1 LPIQPLSSIILT
13 PFNKEQPRRH
23 FTTPKPDNK
32 EMVFGTQSVLETLRS
47 GKEIDKLLIQ
57 RELGNNELVRLAEER
72 GIPVSKVPTEKLD
85 RITRKNHQGVI
96 CFISAIHYAPLH
108 NVLSGVYE
116 QGKMPLLL
124 VLDRITDV
132 RNFGAIARTAECAGA
147 QAIVVPAKGGAEINS
162 DAMKTSSG
170 ALNFLP
176 ICREFS
182 LTETVQY
189 LQDSGI
195 QVVACTEKAEQT
207 IFDVDFTLPTA
218 LIMGSEEDGVSQDLI
233 RKVDQLAKIP
243 MAGRIGSLN
252 VSVATGIAL
261 YEAIRQRTK

>member
-1 LPIQPLSSIILT
+1 
-13 PFNKEQPRRH
+13 
-23 FTTPKPDNK
+23 
-32 EMVFGTQSVLETLRS
+32 MVFGTQSVLETLRS
-47 GKEIDKLLIQ
+47 GKEIEKLLIQ
-57 RELGNNELVRLAEER
+57 RELGNTELVRLAEER

-116 QGKMPLLL
+116 QGNLPLLL

-147 QAIVVPAKGGAEINS
+147 QAIVVPAKGAAEINS

-207 IFDVDFTLPTA
+207 IFDVDFTRPTA
-218 LIMGSEEDGVSQDLI
+218 LIMGSEEDGVSIELI

-243 MAGRIGSLN
+243 LAGRIGSLN